1 MTYLRSR
8 TTSTALVGRHKLLGA
23 NAAKVDVPTFAIV
36 ECIDAVDDVR
46 QRDVTAWIDSLLDAL
61 LLQAAEERLDHGIV
75 PAVALAAHA
84 RFEVIG
90 AAEAPLSIAA
100 ELHTLSRVNDGAARP
115 PLLHG

>member
-1 MTYLRSR
+1 M
-8 TTSTALVGRHKLLGA
+8 
-23 NAAKVDVPTFAIV
+23 
-36 ECIDAVDDVR
+36 
-46 QRDVTAWIDSLLDAL
+46 
-61 LLQAAEERLDHGIV
+61 V